1 MTHRSLAIL
10 IPLACICAACH
21 QQSAPSKPATI
32 ASEFTA
38 CYAEDYGQEYDS
50 LPLHVLALD
59 LYSDGLDLNDKGKIE
74 GTGTNLYIS
83 DIFTD
88 PDHSPWVPKDGKLTL
103 RTGIDSLV
111 FRTDSIPSPY
121 TFLPGTDFEGNPTGI
136 YLLSISENAIAG
148 IQVLD
153 SGTFVLRPT
162 NEQGIDFQGTF
173 YYSTRASSYA
183 KPVVHT
189 YSAKFSAE
197 VRIKN

>member
-10 IPLACICAACH
+10 IPIACTCAACH
-21 QQSAPSKPATI
+21 HQSTPAKPTTV

-38 CYAEDYGQEYDS
+38 CYAEDYGLAYDS

-111 FRTDSIPSPY
+111 FRSDSIPSPY
-121 TFLPGTDFEGNPTGI
+121 TFLPGMDFEGNPTGI

-162 NEQGIDFQGTF
+162 DEQGIDFQGTF